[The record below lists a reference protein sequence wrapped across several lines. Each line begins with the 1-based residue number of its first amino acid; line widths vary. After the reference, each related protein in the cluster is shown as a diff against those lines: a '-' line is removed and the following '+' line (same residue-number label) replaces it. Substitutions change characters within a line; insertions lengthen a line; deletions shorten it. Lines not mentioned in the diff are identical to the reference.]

1 MNNERHIL
9 SILLENT
16 SGALAHVAG
25 LFAAR
30 GFNIESISCAP
41 TETPSI
47 SRITI
52 GSRGDAATIEQI
64 TKQLNRLIEVVKVL
78 DLTEHDYVERELM
91 LIKVR
96 AVGRNRDELMRL
108 SQIFRARI
116 VDVTEKTYTIEVTG
130 DSAKNTAFIQ
140 ALDKTVILEVV
151 RTGAG
156 GIARGE
162 RMLRI

>member
-1 MNNERHIL
+1 MTSERHIL

-30 GFNIESISCAP
+30 GYNIESISAAP
-41 TETPSI
+41 TENPNVT
-47 SRITI
+47 RITI

-78 DLTEHDYVERELM
+78 DLAESDYVERELM
-91 LIKVR
+91 LVKVR
-96 AVGRNRDELMRL
+96 AVGRNRDELMRMA
-108 SQIFRARI
+108 QIFRARI
-116 VDVTEKTYTIEVTG
+116 VDVTDKTYTIEVTG
-130 DSAKNTAFIQ
+130 DTEKNNAFLK
-140 ALDKTVILEVV
+140 ALDHTLILETV

-162 RMLRI
+162 RMLRL

>member
-1 MNNERHIL
+1 MTSERHIL

-30 GFNIESISCAP
+30 GYNIESISAAP
-41 TETPSI
+41 TENPNVT
-47 SRITI
+47 RITI
-52 GSRGDAATIEQI
+52 GSRGDAATVEQI

-78 DLTEHDYVERELM
+78 DLAESDYVERELM
-91 LIKVR
+91 LVKVR
-96 AVGRNRDELMRL
+96 AVGRNRDELMRMA
-108 SQIFRARI
+108 QIFRARI
-116 VDVTEKTYTIEVTG
+116 VDVTDKTYTIEVTG
-130 DSAKNTAFIQ
+130 DTEKNNAFLK
-140 ALDKTVILEVV
+140 ALDHTLILETV

-162 RMLRI
+162 RMLRL

>member
-1 MNNERHIL
+1 MTSERHIL

-30 GFNIESISCAP
+30 GYNIESISAAP
-41 TETPSI
+41 TENPNVT
-47 SRITI
+47 RITI
-52 GSRGDAATIEQI
+52 GSRGDAAIVEQI

-78 DLTEHDYVERELM
+78 DLAESDYVERELM
-91 LIKVR
+91 LVKVR
-96 AVGRNRDELMRL
+96 AVGRNRDELMRMA
-108 SQIFRARI
+108 QIFRARI
-116 VDVTEKTYTIEVTG
+116 VDVTDKTYTIEVTG
-130 DSAKNTAFIQ
+130 DTEKNNAFLK
-140 ALDKTVILEVV
+140 ALDHTLILETV

-162 RMLRI
+162 RMLRL

>member
-1 MNNERHIL
+1 MNSERHIL

-30 GFNIESISCAP
+30 GYNIESISAAP
-41 TETPSI
+41 TEIPSVT
-47 SRITI
+47 RITI
-52 GSRGDAATIEQI
+52 VSHGDAATMEQI
-64 TKQLNRLIEVVKVL
+64 TKLLNRLIEVVKVL
-78 DLTEHDYVERELM
+78 DLTDNDYVERELM
-91 LIKVR
+91 LVKVR
-96 AVGRNRDELMRL
+96 AVGRNRDELMRMA
-108 SQIFRARI
+108 QIFRARI

-130 DSAKNTAFIQ
+130 DTEKNTAFLR
-140 ALDKTVILEVV
+140 ALDKTLILETV

-162 RMLRI
+162 RMLRL